1 MGKKY
6 DHLSVEERALIQA
19 KLECR
24 CSVRA
29 TPALADLVVLQKGS
43 RLSITPVDAAH

>member
-1 MGKKY
+1 MDRKY
-6 DHLSVEERALIQA
+6 VHLSVEERALIQA

-29 TPALADLVVLQKGS
+29 IARSLH
-43 RLSITPVDAAH
+43 R